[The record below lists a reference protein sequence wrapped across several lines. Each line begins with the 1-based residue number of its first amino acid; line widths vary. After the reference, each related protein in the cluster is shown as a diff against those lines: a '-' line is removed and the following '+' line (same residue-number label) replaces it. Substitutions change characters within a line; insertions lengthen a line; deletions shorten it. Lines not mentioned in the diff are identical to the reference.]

1 MHKRLLPL
9 ILLLCLAG
17 CQQKENTPQTQLL
30 NNQWQVYS
38 PQSTEVNPLHN
49 QSVPGS
55 VQYLWYKD
63 GRLGDPA
70 LGTNSLQY
78 QWMDTLGWRYQRTF
92 QWQPGEQ
99 QGWWLLLLQIESPC
113 RVWLNDKLVGTAN
126 NAHHPWRFNVD
137 SLLVAGENTLR
148 IDFPALQQQLDSLAA
163 LTPYFPN
170 GPRAHLRKPAYQFGW
185 DWAPKLLTTGLS
197 GGVELLHV
205 PKAKVL
211 QAAVVTDSVV
221 GEEAYMALHVQMLA
235 PKSQNFALSL
245 QVEGKSEATQN
256 ITLTD
261 KVSDVVVRFTI
272 QEPRLWWPH
281 DQGAPVL
288 YPFQV
293 ALSTTQGRTVDK
305 YAAHFGIR
313 TVQLLQQAD
322 SVGQSFV
329 VAVNGREVF
338 MKGANIIP
346 ADLFEARIMD
356 STYQKLVADM
366 VAANMNMV
374 RVWGGGRYLPKAF
387 YHACDSLGVAVWQ
400 DFMFANNLFPADRGF
415 CAGVKCE
422 VAYQVARL
430 KKHPSVL
437 IWCGNNE
444 VDEAWHN
451 WGWARQYADSLRPV
465 MRSNY
470 LRLFHDSLPT
480 WLHIQL
486 PEAPYVPSSPTF
498 GRGDGRSHTHG
509 DNHYWGVWHDAEPF
523 EMFFERQGRFASEYG
538 FQAYPPREVVAQMR
552 DTENSG
558 SGLAH
563 HQKHLRGEE
572 LIRIYMDRDFHIPQS
587 DSTYWYVSQLLQA
600 RGMYMGAIA
609 HRIAKPVCMG
619 SLYWQLNDCW
629 PAVSWSS
636 VACNGQWKALH
647 YSMAKAFAPVAAA
660 AVGYGDSLQLW
671 LLNDSPVLQPV
682 TAGWQVFDVYGN
694 SVAQDSVT
702 METAFASQKVATLEA
717 SNGLWQ
723 GHPVEELVVVPW
735 VCIAGKRLNGKM
747 EGFVVPGKI
756 LWQKAQVKM
765 TTEKTTRGYRI
776 LLTSNVPVYGV
787 KLQTTVKGTFSDNYF
802 TLLPGKNSIVQFT
815 AEHSSAMASFFILYY
830 QREN

>member
-1 MHKRLLPL
+1 MHKLLLPL
-9 ILLLCLAG
+9 ICLLCLAG
-17 CQQKENTPQTQLL
+17 CRDKENPPESLLL

-38 PQSTEVNPLHN
+38 PQSADVEPLRN
-49 QSVPGS
+49 QTMPGS
-55 VQYLWYKD
+55 VQYLWYKA

-78 QWMDTLGWRYQRTF
+78 QWIDTLAWRYQRTF
-92 QWQPGEQ
+92 QWQPEQQ
-99 QGWWLLLLQIESPC
+99 QGWWLNLHKIESPC
-113 RVWLNDKLVGTAN
+113 RVWLNDKLVGTAD

-137 SLLVAGENTLR
+137 TMLMAGENTLR
-148 IDFPALQQQLDSLAA
+148 IDFPALQQQLDSLVT
-163 LTPYFPN
+163 LTPHFPN
-170 GPRAHLRKPAYQFGW
+170 GPRARMRKPAYQFGW

-197 GGVELLHV
+197 GAVELLHV
-205 PKAKVL
+205 PEVKVL
-211 QAAVVTDSVV
+211 QAAVITDSVV
-221 GEEAYMALHVQMLA
+221 GDEAYMALHVQMLA
-235 PKSQNFALSL
+235 PKSQNLELSL
-245 QVEGKSEATQN
+245 QVEGKSVAAQN
-256 ITLTD
+256 IALTEN
-261 KVSDVVVRFTI
+261 VSDAIVRFTI
-272 QEPRLWWPH
+272 QESRLWWPH

-293 ALSTTQGRTVDK
+293 ALSTTQGRAVDK

-322 SVGQSFV
+322 SVGESFQV
-329 VAVNGREVF
+329 SVNGRKVF

-346 ADLFEARIMD
+346 ADLFEARIND
-356 STYQKLVADM
+356 STYQKLVTDM

-374 RVWGGGRYLPKAF
+374 RVWGGGRYLPPAF

-400 DFMFANNLFPADRGF
+400 DFMFANNLFPADSVF
-415 CAGVKCE
+415 CAGVKRE

-444 VDEAWHN
+444 VDEAWLN

-470 LRLFHDSLPT
+470 LRLFHDSLPK
-480 WLHIQL
+480 WLHHQL
-486 PEAPYVPSSPTF
+486 PDAPYVPSSPTF
-498 GRGDGRSHTHG
+498 GRGDVRSRTRG

-523 EMFFERQGRFASEYG
+523 EKFFERQGRFASEYG
-538 FQAYPPREVVAQMR
+538 FQAYPPRGVVAQMK
-552 DTENSG
+552 DADNSG

-563 HQKHLRGEE
+563 HQKHHRGEE
-572 LIRIYMDRDFHIPQS
+572 LIRIYMERDFHVPQS
-587 DSTYWYVSQLLQA
+587 DSAYWYVSQLLQA

-636 VACNGQWKALH
+636 VAWNGQWKALH
-647 YSMAKAFAPVAAA
+647 YTMAKAFAPVTAA
-660 AVGYGDSLQLW
+660 AVGNADSLQLW
-671 LLNDSPVLQPV
+671 LLNDFPVPQTTTV
-682 TAGWQVFDVYGN
+682 GWQVFDVYGN
-694 SVAQDSVT
+694 CLAQDSVT

-735 VCIAGKRLNGKM
+735 VRIAGKRLNGKM

-756 LWQKAQVKM
+756 LWQDPQLQLASN
-765 TTEKTTRGYRI
+765 TTDKGCRI
-776 LLTSNVPVYGV
+776 TIATDVPVYGLR
-787 KLQTTVKGTFSDNYF
+787 LQSEKAGSFRDNYF
-802 TLLPGKNSIVQFT
+802 SLIPGAT
-815 AEHSSAMASFFILYY
+815 
-830 QREN
+830 REVVFEAQVPEENCTFGYVHYSHNE